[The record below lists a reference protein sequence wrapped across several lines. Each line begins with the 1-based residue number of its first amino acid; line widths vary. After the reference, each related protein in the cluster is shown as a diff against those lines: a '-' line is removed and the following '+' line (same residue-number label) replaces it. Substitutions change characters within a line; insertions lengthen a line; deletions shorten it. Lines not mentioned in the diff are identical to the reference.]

1 MEKTIAEQLA
11 HDATQL
17 SFRDMPEA
25 VVHQVKLSMLDT
37 LGVAFGGYRSEPSR
51 IVQLLVKEMN
61 GLPESTVLGSG
72 IKTSCLNAALANGV
86 MARFLDYTDRSF
98 LTKEGLNHTGHH
110 GESIP
115 AILAVGE
122 RQRATG
128 QEIVTAVVLAYE
140 FLNRVFATVPDYDA
154 VLDRRGWVHE
164 TMRTPCVIA
173 LVAGRLLGLNE
184 EQMANGLAIAGSF
197 NFE

>member
-11 HDATQL
+11 HDAVQL
-17 SFRDMPEA
+17 SFRDVPEA

-51 IVQLLVKEMN
+51 IVQSLVKEMN
-61 GLPESTVLGSG
+61 GLPESTVFGSG

-110 GESIP
+110 GESVP

-122 RQRATG
+122 REHSNGR
-128 QEIVTAVVLAYE
+128 EIIVAVVLAYE
-140 FLNRVFATVPDYDA
+140 FLNRVFDSVPEYDA
-154 VLDRRGWVHE
+154 L
-164 TMRTPCVIA
+164 
-173 LVAGRLLGLNE
+173 
-184 EQMANGLAIAGSF
+184 
-197 NFE
+197 